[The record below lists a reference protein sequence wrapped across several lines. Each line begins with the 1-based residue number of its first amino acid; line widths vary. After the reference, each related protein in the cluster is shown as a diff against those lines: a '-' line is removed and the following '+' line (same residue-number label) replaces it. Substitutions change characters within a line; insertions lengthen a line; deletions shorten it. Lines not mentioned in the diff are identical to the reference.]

1 MMSTSTKCL
10 LPEELDMLISGHL
23 PSRLRGND
31 KITFLMAYQ
40 IICKVLV
47 LRQTTDFNL
56 TEYEMV
62 KQALILID
70 NDIVMPCSGY
80 YSNFKKKVSSKK
92 NQTSI
97 GVCAPLY
104 PQNLPESVVG
114 IKSQEIGLT
123 CEVFHK
129 AVEGSLSHEEIDQ
142 VQKVDHVDNQLAYEI
157 FEYAEK
163 NLGRM
168 TDCR

>member
-31 KITFLMAYQ
+31 KITFSMAYQ

-80 YSNFKKKVSSKK
+80 YS
-92 NQTSI
+92 
-97 GVCAPLY
+97 
-104 PQNLPESVVG
+104 
-114 IKSQEIGLT
+114 
-123 CEVFHK
+123 
-129 AVEGSLSHEEIDQ
+129 
-142 VQKVDHVDNQLAYEI
+142 
-157 FEYAEK
+157 
-163 NLGRM
+163 R
-168 TDCR
+168 

>member
-1 MMSTSTKCL
+1 M
-10 LPEELDMLISGHL
+10 
-23 PSRLRGND
+23 
-31 KITFLMAYQ
+31 
-40 IICKVLV
+40 
-47 LRQTTDFNL
+47 
-56 TEYEMV
+56 
-62 KQALILID
+62 
-70 NDIVMPCSGY
+70 
-80 YSNFKKKVSSKK
+80 
-92 NQTSI
+92 
-97 GVCAPLY
+97 CAPLY

-142 VQKVDHVDNQLAYEI
+142 VQKVDHVDNQLAHEI

-168 TDCR
+168 TDCRKVFFIIQGHIGNFSDQALYNSYARLKTQLNDAKNAHSSKRQDLVKSFNEAKFKFPSGANEIFEEILFEEEGEVKEIIRKYEKNVKT